1 MKKCANK
8 QSVTHVTLL
17 SAALRAI
24 GEFIWS
30 LTSQPY
36 NIFLSCGSLFCR
48 NTNAGTVGKKDVHT
62 SGTYCAQVEPY
73 HSFNNLW
80 VVMLQ
85 QHRCQ
90 WEFTS
95 NLMFNGLGDQ
105 ARFKGSM
112 LASEEEPPNVY
123 CNLYGLTNNLSEIW
137 ILNWPTNLISPLIIC
152 LGKECSTLFRLVNA
166 YLFNKPISAMVN
178 QQPPVHHS
186 LDATYD
192 SDVDEPQLS

>member
-1 MKKCANK
+1 MKKCAKK
-8 QSVTHVTLL
+8 QSVTHVPLL

-48 NTNAGTVGKKDVHT
+48 NTNAGTMGKKDVHT
-62 SGTYCAQVEPY
+62 TGTYCAQVESY
-73 HSFNNLW
+73 HLCNYLW

-95 NLMFNGLGDQ
+95 NLMFNELGNQ
-105 ARFKGSM
+105 ARFEGSM
-112 LASEEEPPNVY
+112 LASEEEPPKVF
-123 CNLYGLTNNLSEIW
+123 CNLDGLTNNLSEIW
-137 ILNWPTNLISPLIIC
+137 ILNRPTSLIFPLIIC
-152 LGKECSTLFRLVNA
+152 LGKECLTV
-166 YLFNKPISAMVN
+166 
-178 QQPPVHHS
+178 
-186 LDATYD
+186 LDW
-192 SDVDEPQLS
+192 